1 MGPVQQFATTWANSG
16 SDKNY
21 AADVWQWGIHYW
33 NLPTRVGG
41 AYLVRDEHV
50 ERRETNSYI
59 INSALTSYFRFWE
72 YTWLGKCISNTG
84 IANRG
89 KKKLS
94 HALDMLNFICWF
106 MLSCSLKAS
115 KPSNSIWHF
124 MLSFKHTSRN
134 LHKPPRHIW
143 SHVHCSSFK
152 WTENESAFELN

>member
-1 MGPVQQFATTWANSG
+1 MLSWDNPWKKTRQSVCRYWKKKGVSLPRPTT
-16 SDKNY
+16 
-21 AADVWQWGIHYW
+21 VQWGIHYW

-84 IANRG
+84 TANRG

-94 HALDMLNFICWF
+94 HALDMFNFICWF
-106 MLSCSLKAS
+106 VLSCSLGAS
-115 KPSNSIWHF
+115 KPSKSIWHF
-124 MLSFKHTSRN
+124 MLSFKHTSHN
-134 LHKPPRHIW
+134 LHKPPRRIW
-143 SHVHCSSFK
+143 RHVHCREF
-152 WTENESAFELN
+152 